1 MAKNDSILI
10 DGIIA
15 QRLADKKPSNDV
27 GEVFEYFSFEQILK
41 QYDLSDEEL
50 EAGWVDGQH
59 DGGIDGFFIFVNG
72 HLVSDTTAAWPRSN
86 AQVDVVVIS
95 CKHHDTFKE
104 QTLNNMLATIQEL
117 FDLSIGATNFK
128 GKYSAE
134 LLKARSLL
142 ARTYEKLAITN
153 PKITLNFVYGSRGDT
168 GKIGESV
175 SARAEQIRHLA
186 ASFFSDTVATFTFMG
201 STELIE
207 RYRQVKQFT
216 LELPFQDHLAG
227 PAGGYILVAKL
238 IDYYN
243 FICDAQ
249 GNLRRYLFD
258 SNVRDYLGENKVNL
272 DIAASLDDENGP
284 DFLWLNNG
292 VTILATNA
300 VIRGGKNMMM
310 QDIQVV
316 NGLQTT
322 ESIYRHFRSGS
333 SRSADRTVSIKI
345 IVSGEEQLRD
355 QIIRAT
361 NNQSAIEQAALHATD
376 KIQRDI
382 EQILERHDF
391 YYERR
396 KNYYRNIGKPPER
409 FVTPMYVAAG
419 YVAIIMKQPARAARL
434 KSRFMRNQERYEQV
448 FSESAPIEMW
458 PRLVLVLKAAER
470 EMLGAREGWGERAL
484 RSWRGLIA
492 LLYVSKIIGR
502 FSFSASEFCKK
513 IDLDKI
519 DNGLMD
525 VCFRFVEQR
534 RLSSLRQEPSA
545 AFCKDVCKEFGA
557 LHSLPGIEALKH
569 DESSWSFREAQRNDT
584 SRLSHEF
591 VDQVDTLL
599 PTQPWFKNIH
609 LEVAA
614 KLEVSGY
621 RVQRAITQL
630 VDSGRRKK
638 QVNGILYDGPGSP
651 ITDETTAA
659 SLASDNPDNEKKEK

>member
-227 PAGGYILVAKL
+227 PAGGYILIAKL

-621 RVQRAITQL
+621 RVQRAITEL

-638 QVNGILYDGPGSP
+638 QVNGILYDGAGSP